1 MTKIELMKALTEG
14 AVVTA
19 EMAEKAQEILAA
31 DAKAKEARKG
41 KVSAKDQAKRDENVA
56 LATKVATEI
65 LGTEPM
71 TATDVAALMGED
83 VKVQKASY
91 ICRLAVTM
99 GLATVTEVKIPKK
112 GTQKA
117 YTAVV
122 DMGDAE

>member
-41 KVSAKDQAKRDENVA
+41 KVSKADQAKRDENVA

-71 TATDVAALMGED
+71 TATDVAALMGEG

-91 ICRLAVTM
+91 ICRLAVDL
-99 GLATVTEVKIPKK
+99 GLATQTEVKIPKK

-117 YTAVV
+117 YTAVS
-122 DMGDAE
+122 AE

>member
-71 TATDVAALMGED
+71 TATDVAPLMGGG

-91 ICRLAVTM
+91 ICRLAVDL
-99 GLATVTEVKIPKK
+99 GLATQTEVKIPKK

-117 YTAVV
+117 YTVV
-122 DMGDAE
+122 SAE

>member
-71 TATDVAALMGED
+71 TATDVAPLMGEG

-91 ICRLAVTM
+91 ICRLAVDL
-99 GLATVTEVKIPKK
+99 GLATQTEVKIPKK

-117 YTAVV
+117 YTVAS
-122 DMGDAE
+122 AE

>member
-41 KVSAKDQAKRDENVA
+41 KVSAKDQAKRDENAA

-71 TATDVAALMGED
+71 TATDVAAALGED

-91 ICRLAVTM
+91 ICRLAVDL
-99 GLATVTEVKIPKK
+99 GLATQTEVKIPKK

-117 YTAVV
+117 YTVV
-122 DMGDAE
+122 SAE

>member
-71 TATDVAALMGED
+71 TATDVAPLMGEGD
-83 VKVQKASY
+83 KVQKASY
-91 ICRLAVTM
+91 ICRLAVDL
-99 GLATVTEVKIPKK
+99 GLATQTEVKIPKK

-117 YTAVV
+117 YTVV
-122 DMGDAE
+122 SAE

>member
-71 TATDVAALMGED
+71 TATDVAPLMGED

-91 ICRLAVTM
+91 ICRLAVDL
-99 GLATVTEVKIPKK
+99 GLATQTEVKIPKK

-117 YTAVV
+117 YTVV
-122 DMGDAE
+122 SAE

>member
-117 YTAVV
+117 YTVAS
-122 DMGDAE
+122 AE